1 MGVNTGTNRSRGGLF
16 VQDNNTT
23 TPEDTVF
30 AYGVREIIVT
40 TGTLTNNGQGTV
52 TITTGGGG
60 GGGSGTVTSVTLNAA
75 TTGLTIS
82 GGTSQTITTS
92 GTFTLG
98 GTLVPANGGTGM
110 NTYNKGDLIVGGT
123 TNPLET
129 LGTGG
134 RTAGDFLTIKAGL
147 TELQW
152 SSVLPPVNG
161 GTGLTSYA
169 KGDII
174 YADTGGV
181 LFELA
186 IGSAGDVLTVSA
198 SGIPEWAPA
207 SGGGS
212 IGGSIADTQI
222 AVGSGTDTI
231 SGSSELTFTAGG
243 LPIGSLMD
251 SITTNTTNATPASN
265 SISNAAFTTSG
276 SGTGAVIALTISGAA
291 VTEATVTTAGK
302 GYAVGDT
309 LTFSTSVVG
318 GTTDVVFTLS
328 STSPATGV
336 EQVLQLAAPEATL
349 KVQDTTSNAVITLD
363 PSVPNNTGGVAMYW
377 GTNTSPELYM
387 KLGAFS
393 GANNIDTKSRDF
405 RIFGTTGNLMVMDE
419 NAQTSGFGN
428 YYAFTTALPTYQL
441 EGGVTNAT
449 TNTVI
454 SPVAARRGCTAVPA
468 IGIGVGYDFVVQTTN
483 TPSFALGSQ
492 IQSIWASGTG
502 GSSENFDLY
511 FNTMEA
517 GNTPLT
523 TRMIIRGETGE
534 VVVGKAATIGGVKA
548 GVGLTVESGSISMA
562 ESLVQTDPTD
572 AGIGA
577 VPEEFVSR
585 ICGSVF
591 EDAEITDGEDLANV
605 IYCGKT
611 TTLTGGAAYVFGD
624 SGILDGSMIGAT
636 LSFVSY
642 GSAVSVTLDGVIFD
656 ACVVGGA
663 VSATGF
669 TVAEFEPF
677 TIQIM
682 GKAGGLG
689 NAVIQVYGN
698 AVPL

>member
-1 MGVNTGTNRSRGGLF
+1 MGVNTGTNRSRGGLL

-60 GGGSGTVTSVTLNAA
+60 GGGSGTVTSVTLDADS
-75 TTGLTIS
+75 TGLTIS

-92 GTFTLG
+92 GTFTLA

-110 NTYNKGDLIVGGT
+110 NSYNKGDLIVGGT

-152 SSVLPPVNG
+152 SSVLPPANG
-161 GTGLTSYA
+161 GTGLTSYT

-181 LFELA
+181 LFELP
-186 IGSAGDVLTVSA
+186 IGSAGEVLTVSA
-198 SGIPEWAPA
+198 AGIPEWAA
-207 SGGGS
+207 GGGGGS

-222 AVGSGTDTI
+222 AVGSGTNTI

-243 LPIGSLMD
+243 LPIGSIWD
-251 SITTNTTNATPASN
+251 SITANTTNASPASN

-276 SGTGAVIALTISGAA
+276 SGTGAVIALTISGAE
-291 VTEATVTTAGK
+291 VTAATVTTAGQ

-309 LTFSTSVVG
+309 LTFSTSVIG
-318 GTTDVVFTLS
+318 GTTDVVITLS
-328 STSPATGV
+328 STAPATGV
-336 EQVLQLAAPEATL
+336 EQVLQLAAPEAVL

-405 RIFGTTGNLMVMDE
+405 RIFGATGNIMVMDE

-428 YYAFTTALPTYQL
+428 YYEFTTALPTYQL

-449 TNTVI
+449 TTTTI
-454 SPVAARRGCTAVPA
+454 SPVAARRATSGTPA
-468 IGIGVGYDFVVQTTN
+468 NGIGVGYDFVVQTGSS
-483 TPSFALGSQ
+483 SFALGSQ
-492 IQSIWASGTG
+492 IQSKWSSGSVG
-502 GSSENFDLY
+502 GENFDLY
-511 FNTMEA
+511 FNTMEG
-517 GNTPLT
+517 GNTPPT
-523 TRMIIRGETGE
+523 TRMIIRGTDGQ
-534 VVVGKAATIGGVKA
+534 VIVGKAAQIGGIKS
-548 GVGLTVESGSISMA
+548 GTGLELQSGSISMA
-562 ESLVQTDPTD
+562 ESIVQTDPTD
-572 AGIGA
+572 AGIGV
-577 VPEEFVSR
+577 VPEEFISR
-585 ICGSVF
+585 ICGSAF
-591 EDAEITDGEDLANV
+591 EDAEIADGEDLANV
-605 IYCGKT
+605 ALCGKT
-611 TTLTGGAAYVFGD
+611 TTLQGGSGYVFGD
-624 SGILDGSMIGAT
+624 SGIMDPSMIGAT

-642 GSAVSVTLDGVIFD
+642 GASVTVTLDGVNFD
-656 ACVVGGA
+656 ACVAGGSA
-663 VSATGF
+663 SATGF

-677 TIQIM
+677 TIQVL
-682 GKAGGLG
+682 GKAAGLG
-689 NAVIQVYGN
+689 NGVIQVYGN